1 MSTYEVRDMAV
12 INDKQKPSP
21 VSFVLSKVCPEE
33 DSPSLRIR
41 MATAATP
48 CFDVSQG
55 SPCQSGRPPTLMWVA
70 IKTTKYI
77 LLIVNLWGDARS
89 NLIEVSK

>member
-1 MSTYEVRDMAV
+1 MTTHVISELAV
-12 INDKQKPSP
+12 MNFKLKS
-21 VSFVLSKVCPEE
+21 SSVLFKVCPEE
-33 DSPSLRIR
+33 DSPTVRIR
-41 MATAATP
+41 MTTAATP

-77 LLIVNLWGDARS
+77 LLIVNLWGNACS
-89 NLIEVSK
+89 NLIEISK